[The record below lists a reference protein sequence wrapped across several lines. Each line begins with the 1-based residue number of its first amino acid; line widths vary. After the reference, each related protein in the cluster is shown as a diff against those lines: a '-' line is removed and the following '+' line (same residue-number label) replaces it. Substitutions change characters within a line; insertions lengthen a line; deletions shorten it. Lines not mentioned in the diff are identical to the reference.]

1 MWVACGQRIFT
12 KLTTD
17 VFFRF
22 SLVAI
27 TTWLCVSPKTTTL
40 TVTGLVVLHVVFYFL
55 MERKH
60 SNSTEGRQQATYK
73 DVEYEKIPEGSNTD
87 TSTLPVL
94 TRDKKLNV
102 LKEICPSM
110 VCVVISWLS
119 EFLVMQ
125 AVIMT
130 YAFSTHSSLL
140 GIIINTTSPYSY
152 WENSLIDYT
161 SQ

>member
-1 MWVACGQRIFT
+1 MT
-12 KLTTD
+12 
-17 VFFRF
+17 
-22 SLVAI
+22 S
-27 TTWLCVSPKTTTL
+27 
-40 TVTGLVVLHVVFYFL
+40 LVVLHVVFYFL